1 MNFRLIISTFLIF
14 AVLLP
19 GCSRKFHLKRDREY
33 PSSPW
38 NFVRKNQQATASLKS
53 GFKGQLNLKWGKKVS
68 EGPIGP
74 LTIAAGNLIFCGTKG
89 RVNFYDLKTGHYNG
103 RYKAKR
109 AIQTGLTTIDSLA
122 YFAVG
127 PRRDEFIC
135 LNLHNQK
142 KVWSRNLKDV
152 TGAPIIIE
160 DRLFVGSATGRIF
173 CLNHFSGEIL
183 WNDSLKAK
191 TLAGPSADSKTVFF
205 PFDDGRIRG
214 YDALKG
220 DLIFETNLNQPLV
233 SKVAVGSNVYVAGAE
248 GGLFALNRENGETIW
263 KKEFPYPIWT
273 SPALD
278 DGMLYFGDNGG
289 SLRAINAAG
298 GDVVWEFKSNGVI
311 LSSPIVMG
319 DYVLFGSLDRDFYCL
334 EKKTGRLASKREFNS
349 GIRFPAVGDNGLIC
363 VTADDGTI
371 QCFGN

>member
-1 MNFRLIISTFLIF
+1 MNFRLIISSFLILALF
-14 AVLLP
+14 LP
-19 GCSRKFHLKRDREY
+19 GCSRRFHLERGQEY
-33 PSSPW
+33 PPSPW
-38 NFVRKNQQATASLKS
+38 NFVRKNPQAAASLKS
-53 GFKGQLNLKWGKKVS
+53 DFNGQLNLKWEKKVS

-74 LTIAAGNLIFCGTKG
+74 ITIAGGNLVFCGTKG
-89 RVNFYDLKTGHYNG
+89 RVNFYDLKTGRYNG
-103 RYKAKR
+103 RYKAR
-109 AIQTGLTTIDSLA
+109 RGIQTGLTTIDSLT

-173 CLNHFSGEIL
+173 CLDRFGGEIL
-183 WNDSLKAK
+183 WNDSLKAR
-191 TLAGPSADSKTVFF
+191 TLAGPSADMKTVFF

-220 DLIFETNLNQPLV
+220 DLIFETNLNQSLV
-233 SKVAVGSNVYVAGAE
+233 SRVTVGNNVYVAGAE
-248 GGLFALNRENGETIW
+248 GGFFAIDRQSGETIW

-278 DGMLYFGDNGG
+278 DGILYVGDNGG

-311 LSSPIVMG
+311 LSSPVVVG
-319 DYVLFGSLDRDFYCL
+319 DYVLFGSLDRSFYCL
-334 EKKTGRLASKREFNS
+334 EKKTGRMVSKREFKR
-349 GIRFPAVGDNGLIC
+349 GIRFPAVADNGFIY
-363 VTADDGTI
+363 VTADDGAI